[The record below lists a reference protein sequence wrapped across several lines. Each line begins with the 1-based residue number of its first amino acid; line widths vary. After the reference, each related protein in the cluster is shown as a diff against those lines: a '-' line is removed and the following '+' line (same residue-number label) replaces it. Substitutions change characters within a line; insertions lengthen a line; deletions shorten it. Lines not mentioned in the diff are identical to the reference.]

1 MCIFAGYAW
10 DCCFVLECLHW
21 TLQPG
26 PSELDIVSLSDL
38 VLLGCW
44 VQQMYFVPCYLAIQQ
59 CLDRLR

>member
-26 PSELDIVSLSDL
+26 PSELDIVSQSDP
-38 VLLGCW
+38 VLLGCLVFNRCILSHVTW
-44 VQQMYFVPCYLAIQQ
+44 PFNSV
-59 CLDRLR
+59 